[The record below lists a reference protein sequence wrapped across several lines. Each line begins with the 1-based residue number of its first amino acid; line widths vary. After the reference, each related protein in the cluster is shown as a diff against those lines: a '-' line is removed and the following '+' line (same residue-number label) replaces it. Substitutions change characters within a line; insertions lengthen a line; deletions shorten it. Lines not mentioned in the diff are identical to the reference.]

1 MGIVAAIF
9 QVLLGLGFLMAGG
22 SKLAS
27 AKQSVQQREHLRVV
41 PWFWTL
47 TGALEV
53 LGALGVLVGL
63 FIPALAALAALGLA
77 LVMVGAVVTH
87 FRASQPLASNIPTI
101 VLFALAATV
110 VAVRWVDLTHF
121 HL

>member
-9 QVLLGLGFLMAGG
+9 QVLLGAGFLMAGG
-22 SKLAS
+22 GKLAS
-27 AKQSVQQREHLRVV
+27 AKQSVEQRDHLRVV
-41 PWFWTL
+41 PWFWML

-53 LGALGVLVGL
+53 GALGVLVGL
-63 FIPALAALAALGLA
+63 FVPALAGLAAIGLA
-77 LVMVGAVVTH
+77 LVMIGAVVVH
-87 FRASQPLASNIPTI
+87 FRAGEPLPRSIPNL